1 MDERGIQKASNS
13 GVLKVAN
20 SKKVVYKNLL
30 IVGAIQLLSNAAIAP
45 TVALVTTTAG
55 KTLGNITFGLNNVFG
70 CLSGFFI
77 VCMLDKEISRKTVIL
92 LGNACIVGF
101 TACNWYVSYYTLI
114 PGTLLFGFGESA
126 SFIGSLM
133 YIKKLTVDYAKNYNL
148 NEQHIT
154 SLFIG
159 VVVGLSV
166 AGYTLG
172 NATSS
177 GVLMLLKSK
186 DNENDSIS
194 VDEGLNLTNHDSVSE
209 CHTNDDK
216 LEFNF
221 ITMNILRGLI
231 VFYSLMG
238 FIIAFFLDNLKKN
251 NHQKTSFQPRLFVF
265 NIFEMVW
272 LNGVSVAKLVI
283 KKEMIM
289 SFPLFIAS
297 GASLS
302 FVLTIYTKVSWYI
315 LASYCNFVNDIILC
329 VCRDKCK

>member
-1 MDERGIQKASNS
+1 MDEKGIQKTSDS
-13 GVLKVAN
+13 GVSKAI

-77 VCMLDKEISRKTVIL
+77 VCILDKDISRKTAIL

-133 YIKKLTVDYAKNYNL
+133 YIKKLTVNYAKNYNL
-148 NEQHIT
+148 NERHIT
-154 SLFIG
+154 SLFTG

-186 DNENDSIS
+186 ENENDSIS
-194 VDEGLNLTNHDSVSE
+194 VDEGLNLTHSDNE
-209 CHTNDDK
+209 RGCYTNDDK

-221 ITMNILRGLI
+221 ITMNVLRGLI
-231 VFYSLMG
+231 VFYSLLG
-238 FIIAFFLDNLKKN
+238 FFIAFFLDNLKKTN
-251 NHQKTSFQPRLFVF
+251 LQTTSLQPRFFIF
-265 NIFEMVW
+265 NIFEIIW
-272 LNGVSVAKLVI
+272 LNGVSVANLFI

-302 FVLTIYTKVSWYI
+302 FVLTIYTKVSWY
-315 LASYCNFVNDIILC
+315 
-329 VCRDKCK
+329 

>member
-1 MDERGIQKASNS
+1 MDEKGTEEASKN
-13 GVLKVAN
+13 GVLKVEISRKA
-20 SKKVVYKNLL
+20 VYKNLL

-55 KTLGNITFGLNNVFG
+55 KTLGNIAFGLNNVFG

-77 VCMLDKEISRKTVIL
+77 VCMLDKEISTKMVIL

-101 TACNWYVSYYTLI
+101 TACNWHVSYYTLI

-133 YIKKLTVDYAKNYNL
+133 YIKKLTVNYAKNYNL
-148 NEQHIT
+148 NERHIT
-154 SLFIG
+154 SLFTGI
-159 VVVGLSV
+159 VVGLSV

-177 GVLMLLKSK
+177 GVLMLLKPN
-186 DNENDSIS
+186 DDENDSIS
-194 VDEGLNLTNHDSVSE
+194 ADEGLNLTNNDNVGE

-221 ITMNILRGLI
+221 IAMNVLRGLI
-231 VFYSLMG
+231 VFYSLLG
-238 FIIAFFLDNLKKN
+238 FIIVFLLGNLTKTN
-251 NHQKTSFQPRLFVF
+251 FPKTSFQPRFIIF
-265 NIFEMVW
+265 SIFETIW
-272 LNGVSVAKLVI
+272 LNGVSIAKLLI
-283 KKEMIM
+283 KKELIM
-289 SFPLFIAS
+289 SFPLFITS

-302 FVLTIYTKVSWYI
+302 FVFTTYTKVSWH
-315 LASYCNFVNDIILC
+315 L
-329 VCRDKCK
+329 